1 MAGKK
6 DTDLTY
12 SKMEEEANK
21 LIKDMGDMEDM
32 LKSIEKRVE
41 ALVEDGFV
49 TQKASGKYDESIKD
63 FTKGAAKTMKG
74 LEGLSKFL
82 TEAVKAYQ
90 DLDDQL
96 AKGAKG

>member
-1 MAGKK
+1 MAK

-12 SKMEEEANK
+12 SEMEKEAGE
-21 LIKDMGDMEDM
+21 LIKAMGDMEDM

-41 ALVEDGFV
+41 HLVQNGFT
-49 TQKASGKYDESIKD
+49 TQKASGAYDESIKD
-63 FTKGAAKTMKG
+63 FTKGAAKTIKG

-82 TEAVKAYQ
+82 TNAKKAYE

-96 AKGAKG
+96 AKSAKG

>member
-1 MAGKK
+1 MAK

-12 SKMEEEANK
+12 SEMEKKAQE

-32 LKSIEKRVE
+32 LKSVEKRVE
-41 ALVEDGFV
+41 ELVQNGFV
-49 TQKASGKYDESIKD
+49 TQKASGAYDDSIKD
-63 FTKGAAKTMKG
+63 FTKGAAKTVKG

-82 TEAVKAYQ
+82 TNAVKAYQ

-96 AKGAKG
+96 AKSAKG